1 MAQATMAEIEV
12 PEGGIADFV
21 MSDENL
27 DLLAQEEANNQFGTE
42 GLAEFSE
49 VAQRM
54 ASYGRF
60 GDDKIVHVE
69 TGEIVVPRA
78 LVENNPKLR
87 DSIFANLKEQGIEN
101 PEQYVVGNSRN
112 RINPE
117 TGLAEFNLFKTIGKA
132 FQHVVKVVKKV
143 LPAILPVALSFTPLG
158 PVYGAALGSGI
169 AGLASG
175 QSIGEAAATA
185 FGAGLTGL
193 ATRGIGALFQGGQS
207 PMAAMGQALRDPFG
221 RFGETIQGL
230 TTKGK
235 PFFTSYSGDAFKT
248 GKTTDT
254 GGTDTG
260 GTDTGGTDTGGT
272 KGRFANLKETLLP
285 SGPTEAEIADK
296 TEKIMQLNKG
306 KISYDVARESAIKAL
321 TPGMMDY
328 LPLVGAGLGVT
339 ALAGGFE
346 KGKERE
352 VDRET
357 GSDLIDKDRDKY
369 IVSNLISRGA
379 SGPYEVDTPSYGR
392 PYPFLMYDPVA
403 RPAAQGPQQF
413 VKKGGEIFPR
423 RTGGIDPSEGIPDK
437 DSVRAMLLPGEFV
450 MTKTAVKGLGN
461 GNVRDGIKSMYAVMR
476 NLESRGRKMA

>member
-21 MSDENL
+21 MADENL

-42 GLAEFSE
+42 GLAEFNE

-117 TGLAEFNLFKTIGKA
+117 TGLAEFNFFKQIGKA

-207 PMAAMGQALRDPFG
+207 PMAAMGQSLRDPFG

-235 PFFTSYSGDAFKT
+235 PLFTPYSGDAFKT

-254 GGTDTG
+254 GETGT
-260 GTDTGGTDTGGT
+260 GT
-272 KGRFANLKETLLP
+272 KTGEDSSFLQKAKETFLP

-328 LPLVGAGLGVT
+328 LPLAGAGLAAT

-346 KGKERE
+346 KGEERA

-357 GSDLIDKDRDKY
+357 GSDLFD
-369 IVSNLISRGA
+369 
-379 SGPYEVDTPSYGR
+379 
-392 PYPFLMYDPVA
+392 
-403 RPAAQGPQQF
+403 
-413 VKKGGEIFPR
+413 
-423 RTGGIDPSEGIPDK
+423 
-437 DSVRAMLLPGEFV
+437 
-450 MTKTAVKGLGN
+450 
-461 GNVRDGIKSMYAVMR
+461 
-476 NLESRGRKMA
+476 

>member
-42 GLAEFSE
+42 GLAEFNE

-117 TGLAEFNLFKTIGKA
+117 TGLAEFNLFKQIGKA

-175 QSIGEAAATA
+175 QSIGEALGTA
-185 FGAGLTGL
+185 FMVVLTGL
-193 ATRGIGALFQGGQS
+193 AQRGIVALFTGKS
-207 PMAAMGQALRDPFG
+207 PMAAMGQSLRDPFG
-221 RFGETIQGL
+221 RFGETIQGI

-254 GGTDTG
+254 GETGT
-260 GTDTGGTDTGGT
+260 GT
-272 KGRFANLKETLLP
+272 KTGEDPSLLQKAKETFLP

-306 KISYDVARESAIKAL
+306 KISYDVARESAIKPL

-328 LPLVGAGLGVT
+328 LPLAGAGLAAT

-346 KGKERE
+346 KGEERA

-392 PYPFLMYDPVA
+392 PYPFLMYDPVS

-423 RTGGIDPSEGIPDK
+423 RTGGIDPNEGIPNK

>member
-42 GLAEFSE
+42 GLAKFSE

-117 TGLAEFNLFKTIGKA
+117 TGLAEFNLFKTIEKGFK
-132 FQHVVKVVKKV
+132 HVVKVVKKV

-175 QSIGEAAATA
+175 QSIGEALGTA
-185 FGAGLTGL
+185 FMGGLTGL
-193 ATRGIGALFQGGQS
+193 AQRGIGALFQSGQS

-260 GTDTGGTDTGGT
+260 TKTGEDSSFLQ
-272 KGRFANLKETLLP
+272 KAKETLLP
-285 SGPTEAEIADK
+285 SSPTEAEIVDK
-296 TEKIMQLNKG
+296 TKEIMKLNKG
-306 KISYDVARESAIKAL
+306 EISYDVAYERATKAL

-328 LPLVGAGLGVT
+328 LPLAGAGLAAT

-346 KGKERE
+346 KGEERA

-392 PYPFLMYDPVA
+392 PYPFLMYDPVS
-403 RPAAQGPQQF
+403 RPASQGPQQF

-423 RTGGIDPSEGIPDK
+423 RTGGIDPNEGIPNK